1 MKNRDTWLTKF
12 VWPLPMLSIAIL
24 WTGACVVVL
33 PRSSVAQDTQEGKP
47 EIAVTSPDG
56 DVLMQLKLNDTADQ
70 KGAATLSVLYRGTPL
85 LEDSRLGMEFSK
97 GGYFG
102 SQLGVTK
109 VVTSEHDETYQLA
122 VGKSNS
128 ARDHYRQVV
137 VTLEEQPEP
146 HRQIELV
153 LRAYDEGAA
162 FRYRIPEQPAL
173 QDFTITQE
181 HTHFS
186 LDSTCQAYALPLA
199 SYATSYEAY
208 YDVAALGDLKS
219 EALYGLPML
228 LKHPSG
234 TWFALTEANLI
245 DYAGMYLRPSSGR
258 SKAQEK
264 ADRSSQLTLL
274 ESRLSPWPGQL
285 EVKVKGTAPHD
296 TPWRVLMIGD
306 EPGELIESNLILNLS
321 EPCALADTDWIKPGK
336 TTFPWWNDFVAPDVD
351 FAPDLN
357 TATMKYYIGFCAEH
371 GIEYHSLDG
380 YKNRAWYGGPIRP
393 DGPVDIT
400 TAVSAIDLP
409 EVLRYAREK
418 NVGIRL
424 WMHWQAL
431 RPQIDEALA
440 LYEQWGIEGIM
451 VDFMDRDDQEMVNF
465 YEEMARKTAEHH
477 LTLTLHGS
485 YKPAGLRRTYPN
497 VLTYESVLNR
507 EYNKF
512 GDGEGRGSTPAHEM
526 LVPFTR
532 MLAGPLDFHHGGFLH
547 VTEANFKTRRT
558 APQVM
563 GTRSRTLAMYVVYED
578 PMPMVADYPAAYRGQ
593 TGIEFLA
600 QVPTSWDET
609 RVLNAAVGQVIT
621 IARRRG
627 EDWYVGSMTDSSAR
641 ELAIPLSFLRDGEYL
656 AEIYADDTSA
666 AEAPANV
673 IRQTQRVTAV
683 TTITAKLASAG
694 GHAIRLSRP

>member
-1 MKNRDTWLTKF
+1 MNKGFWQAKF
-12 VWPLPMLSIAIL
+12 VSPMRVRSIGIL
-24 WTGACVVVL
+24 WMGACVVCL
-33 PRSSVAQDTQEGKP
+33 PRLSVGQETQEEKP
-47 EIAVTSPDG
+47 EVSVESPDG
-56 DVLMQLKLNDTADQ
+56 DVLVQLELQDADDQ
-70 KGAATLSVLYRGTPL
+70 KVVATLSVFYRGTAL
-85 LEDSRLGMEFSK
+85 VEDSRLGLEFSQ

-102 SQLGVTK
+102 SDLQITK
-109 VVTSEHDETYQLA
+109 VVTSKHDETYQLA
-122 VGKSNS
+122 VGKSS
-128 ARDHYRQVV
+128 TARDHYRQVV
-137 VTLEEQPEP
+137 VTLDEQPEP
-146 HRQIELV
+146 HRRIELV

-173 QDFTITQE
+173 KTFTITQE
-181 HTHFS
+181 HSQFS
-186 LDSTCQAYALPLA
+186 LDSNCQAYALPLA
-199 SYATSYEAY
+199 GFVNSYEAY
-208 YDVAALGDLKS
+208 YDVAPLRDLKAD
-219 EALYGLPML
+219 ALYGLPML

-234 TWFALTEANLI
+234 TWFALTEANLT
-245 DYAGMYLRPSSGR
+245 DYAGMYLTPSS
-258 SKAQEK
+258 SQSEAQEK
-264 ADRSSQLTLL
+264 ADRPPQRTLL
-274 ESRLSPWPGQL
+274 ESRLSPWPGQP
-285 EVKVKGTAPHD
+285 EVKVKATAPHD

-351 FAPDLN
+351 FKPDLN
-357 TATMKYYIGFCAEH
+357 TATMKYYIDFCAEH

-380 YKNRAWYGGPIRP
+380 YENRAWYGGLIRP
-393 DGPVDIT
+393 DGPTDIT
-400 TAVSAIDLP
+400 TAVPAIDLP
-409 EVLRYAREK
+409 EVLRYAKQK

-424 WMHWQAL
+424 WMHWLAL

-512 GDGEGRGSTPAHEM
+512 GNGKGRGCTPAHEL

-547 VTEANFKTRRT
+547 VTEAKFKSRST

-578 PMPMVADYPAAYRGQ
+578 PLPMVADYPAAYRGQ

-600 QVPTSWDET
+600 QVPTTWDET
-609 RVLNAAVGQVIT
+609 RVLNAAVGQAIT

-627 EDWYVGSMTDSSAR
+627 EEWYVGSMTDSSAR
-641 ELAIPLSFLRDGEYL
+641 ELEIPLSFLPEGEFL
-656 AEIYADDTSA
+656 AEIYADDTA
-666 AEAPANV
+666 APESPANV
-673 IRQTQRVTAV
+673 ICQTLRVTAA
-683 TTITAKLASAG
+683 TTITAKLAPAG
-694 GHAIRLSRP
+694 GHAIRLTRP